1 VIETKT
7 FDAEIEKTRTMMEDV
22 RTKMDASSEVL
33 DKMATSDT
41 LGDVN
46 FDIENARIEDVLKQ
60 QQIMEGNIADLII
73 GLEDVTNSFGD
84 EFKQMQEYSLSEK
97 LIGLFSKNKAKSMHN
112 QRVRT
117 TSLSG
122 NLQDLLAKSNVI
134 VGILNNQKSILQ
146 ERYSNSEESLK
157 IVIERRKGVT
167 EDLQATQTRIE
178 ELNPALMDIENQIAA
193 STDQTTRSK
202 LEGERSKLATEYNQ
216 MQAREQA
223 LLASSQTLERYT
235 SMYQTFVDSLNNQIA
250 AQETLINK
258 LNIDT
263 EQRVVLYKSL
273 EDSLKTAAQQEV
285 AHQIN
290 TLGTKVDTAA
300 EETMAGIGAA
310 AQSHIG
316 DLLEMHEKNMVSTAE
331 IQRRKKLADDAFARR
346 FGEVLEKHQSSR
358 YVSQ

>member
-1 VIETKT
+1 MIDTKT
-7 FDAEIEKTRTMMEDV
+7 FDTEIEKTRTMMEEV
-22 RTKMDASSEVL
+22 QTKLDASSDVL
-33 DKMATSDT
+33 EKMAESDT
-41 LGDVN
+41 LGDIN

-60 QQIMEGNIADLII
+60 QQVMEGNIADLII

-84 EFKQMQEYSLSEK
+84 EFKSMQEYTFSEK
-97 LIGLFSKNKAKSMHN
+97 LVGIFSKNKAKSMHN

-117 TSLSG
+117 TSLAG
-122 NLQDLLAKSNVI
+122 NLQDLLAKSNTI
-134 VGILNNQKSILQ
+134 VGILKQQKAVLE
-146 ERYSNSEESLK
+146 ERYKNSEDSLK
-157 IVIERRKGVT
+157 TVIERRKDVV
-167 EDLQATQTRIE
+167 EDLEATQKRIE
-178 ELNPALMDIENQIAA
+178 ELNPALLDIENKIAA
-193 STDQTTRSK
+193 STDQTERSR
-202 LEGERSKLATEYNQ
+202 LEGERSQLATDYNQ
-216 MQAREQA
+216 MQAREQE
-223 LLASSQTLERYT
+223 LLAGSQTLERYT

-250 AQETLINK
+250 AQATLINK

-290 TLGTKVDTAA
+290 TLGSKVDTAA

-316 DLLEMHEKNMVSTAE
+316 DLLELHEKNMVSTKE

-358 YVSQ
+358 YLSQ

>member
-1 VIETKT
+1 MIETKT
-7 FDAEIEKTRTMMEDV
+7 FDVEIEKTRTMMEDV
-22 RTKMDASSEVL
+22 RAKMDASSEVL
-33 DKMATSDT
+33 DKMAESDT

-46 FDIENARIEDVLKQ
+46 FDIENARIDDVLKQ
-60 QQIMEGNIADLII
+60 QKIMEGNIADLII

-84 EFKQMQEYSLSEK
+84 EFKSMQEYTFSEK
-97 LIGLFSKNKAKSMHN
+97 LVSIFSKNKAKSMHN

-117 TSLSG
+117 TSLAG

-134 VGILNNQKSILQ
+134 VGILNNQKGVHE
-146 ERYSNSEESLK
+146 ERYKNSEDSLK

-167 EDLQATQTRIE
+167 EDLKTTQTRIE

-193 STDQTTRSK
+193 STDQTARSK

-250 AQETLINK
+250 AQATLINK

-316 DLLEMHEKNMVSTAE
+316 DLLEMHEKNMVSTQE

-346 FGEVLEKHQSSR
+346 FGEVLEKHQTSK